1 MVNLGVNVAIFEAET
16 ILLTLREDFDVWC
29 LPGGSVDEGES
40 MADAARREVREETG
54 LDVELT
60 RLVGIYSRLGWHD
73 HHVALFAARAIGGT
87 LKPDPHEVLEARYFP
102 FTALPEPMLV
112 SQAPRIAD
120 AISGVT
126 GCIKTEQVSAAPD
139 VPPQSRAEIYAL
151 RDQSGLTRRDFYLRH
166 MPRLRG
172 EDMMTELPGSPA
184 TGAR

>member
-102 FTALPEPMLV
+102 YDALPEYLLI
-112 SQAPRIAD
+112 SQAQRIAD

-126 GCIKTEQVSAAPD
+126 GCVKSESITTAAGI
-139 VPPQSRAEIYAL
+139 PPQNRIEIYTL
-151 RDQSGLTRRDFYLRH
+151 RDQSGLPRREFYLRNI
-166 MPRLRG
+166 PRLRG